1 MNQTPMYL
9 VVDRSNAFSWFS
21 RGVVVPPPLMTKYRD
36 DGMSGRGALPVVGGT
51 SIARMAAR
59 ARIPVA
65 LEIGPDV
72 GIADGASDV
81 GPDGATWLRGAL
93 SPRRISA
100 VHVPDEV
107 AAREIGARAYRGFD
121 AAALPIRV
129 SPELFET
136 AEPPV
141 LLEDGAAERTDIVPT
156 DALPALDDQVLTR
169 REAVAGAVQCAGDPA
184 LVDAVLNTSSGDP
197 VDDLVSLLH
206 DRGWLDE
213 EDERRLLSSLLEQVH
228 QQTSA
233 GTIVASSVIAA
244 LRSSGEL
251 EGIRGL
257 PNALDRVEQILRGES
272 EMRRFRGEGQ
282 RATKAM
288 LLFLLRPQP
297 EEVTTWGPE
306 DTGAD
311 EIVLMLSRLLA
322 GFASR
327 FGGLATNMRAGG
339 VTVDAVLDWMADG
352 LQPNDFAWPERS
364 PIEAERTGDENAPP
378 SLAVQ
383 LQGELD
389 TGSEARAVHV
399 AQVMGWTECLRLS
412 VVADTVDVK
421 AQGRRVR
428 AAFPVGAE
436 VVWNIDAAAFVSRLD
451 EVDEAAIASALEG
464 KKPRRRSAGARA
476 KKTAAGA
483 PAGDTAEPV

>member
-1 MNQTPMYL
+1 
-9 VVDRSNAFSWFS
+9 
-21 RGVVVPPPLMTKYRD
+21 
-36 DGMSGRGALPVVGGT
+36 
-51 SIARMAAR
+51 
-59 ARIPVA
+59 
-65 LEIGPDV
+65 
-72 GIADGASDV
+72 
-81 GPDGATWLRGAL
+81 
-93 SPRRISA
+93 
-100 VHVPDEV
+100 V

-327 FGGLATNMRAGG
+327 FGGLATNMRAG

-352 LQPNDFAWPERS
+352 LQPNDFAWPKRS
-364 PIEAERTGDENAPP
+364 PVEAERTGDEDAPP
-378 SLAVQ
+378 SLAMQ

-412 VVADTVDVK
+412 VVADTVDVR

-436 VVWNIDAAAFVSRLD
+436 VIWNIDADALVSRLE

-464 KKPRRRSAGARA
+464 KKPRRRSAGARV

-483 PAGDTAEPV
+483 PAGDVADPV